1 MAWDEMCC
9 ALAGHRLLLRMMW
22 DFCFLLFAKLPVARP
37 MAGLLCLSRDQEQK
51 EARAWAGR

>member
-22 DFCFLLFAKLPVARP
+22 DDFCFFAICETTVCAPN
-37 MAGLLCLSRDQEQK
+37 
-51 EARAWAGR
+51 GRTIVPFA